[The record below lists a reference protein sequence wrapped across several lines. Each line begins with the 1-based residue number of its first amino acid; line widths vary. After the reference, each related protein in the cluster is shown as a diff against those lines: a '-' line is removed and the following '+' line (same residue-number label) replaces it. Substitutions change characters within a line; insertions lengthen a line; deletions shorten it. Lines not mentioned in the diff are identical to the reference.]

1 MQQDQDWIAHS
12 PYARLLD
19 ERVRARL
26 LTLKPVLV
34 PQGTILFRPGDEP
47 GGFVLV
53 LSGRVG
59 VFLTGKSG
67 REILLYSVEAG
78 ETCVQTTVGLIG
90 GRTYSGEAIAETD
103 LVAVMI
109 PPALFV
115 ELMAQSE
122 SFRSFVFNAF
132 GERLGDVTRL
142 LEMVAFVTVDQRL
155 ASALIERSRNG
166 EKVELTHGEL
176 AAVIGS
182 SREVVSRKLEKLKQ
196 NNIVRLER
204 GAVEIVDRAA
214 LLRSLE
220 QN

>member
-1 MQQDQDWIAHS
+1 MQQAQDWIAHT
-12 PYARLLD
+12 PYAELLD
-19 ERVRARL
+19 EAVRARL
-26 LTLKPVLV
+26 SALKPVLV
-34 PQGTILFRPGDEP
+34 PQGTVLFRPGDEP
-47 GGFVLV
+47 VGFVML

-67 REILLYSVEAG
+67 REILLYSVEPG

-90 GRTYSGEAIAETD
+90 SRTYSGEAVAETD

-109 PPALFV
+109 PPSLFV

-122 SFRSFVFNAF
+122 NFRSFVFNAF
-132 GERLGDVTRL
+132 GDRLGDVTRL

-155 ASALIERSRNG
+155 ANALIERSRAG

-176 AAVIGS
+176 AAIIGS

-196 NNIVRLER
+196 QDIVRLER
-204 GAVEIVDRAA
+204 GSVEIVDRAA

-220 QN
+220 QY

>member
-12 PYARLLD
+12 PYAPLLD
-19 ERVRARL
+19 EAVRARL
-26 LTLKPVLV
+26 STLKSVLV

-67 REILLYSVEAG
+67 REILLYSVEPG
-78 ETCVQTTVGLIG
+78 ETCVQTTVGMIG
-90 GRTYSGEAIAETD
+90 GRAYSGEAIAETD

-122 SFRSFVFNAF
+122 NFRSFVFNAF
-132 GERLGDVTRL
+132 GDRLGDVTQL
-142 LEMVAFVTVDQRL
+142 LEMVAFVNVDQRL

-176 AAVIGS
+176 AAIIGS

-196 NNIVRLER
+196 NNIVRLKR
-204 GAVEIVDRAA
+204 GAVEIVDRAS
-214 LLRSLE
+214 LLRSLD